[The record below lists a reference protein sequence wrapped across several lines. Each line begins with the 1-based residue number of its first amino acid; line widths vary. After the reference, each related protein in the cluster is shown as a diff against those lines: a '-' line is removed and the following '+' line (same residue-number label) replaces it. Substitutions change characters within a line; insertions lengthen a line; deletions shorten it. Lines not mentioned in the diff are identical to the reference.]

1 MLIRCPKKDNFGRST
16 DNMTHHE
23 LVMQRCGPV
32 SILASEK
39 MKRPKMTSESEAQM
53 TATLNDL
60 FVISKR
66 EFRCSFAI
74 LTGATLKNKT

>member
-39 MKRPKMTSESEAQM
+39 NETTED
-53 TATLNDL
+53 DL
-60 FVISKR
+60 RI
-66 EFRCSFAI
+66 
-74 LTGATLKNKT
+74 

>member
-39 MKRPKMTSESEAQM
+39 NETTED
-53 TATLNDL
+53 DL
-60 FVISKR
+60 RIWGSDDR
-66 EFRCSFAI
+66 DLEWPFRNF
-74 LTGATLKNKT
+74 